1 MPILANS
8 RHERF
13 AQEVA
18 KGASATAAYAKAGY
32 EATGAAIGINAGR
45 LLKNAKVRARIDEIL
60 AAGARRA
67 EVSVERVLRE
77 YARIGFADIR
87 KAVKWRSLITEA
99 GEDEDGVPLTRAANE
114 VALVGSEE
122 IDEDT
127 ALAIAEIAQTK
138 DGALKV
144 KLHSKLGALD
154 SMARHLGMFNDSLNV
169 NASISVEDMRA
180 AARAFDDELARV
192 APDGEAPPVH

>member
-1 MPILANS
+1 MPILTNP

-13 AQEVA
+13 AQELA
-18 KGASATAAYAKAGY
+18 KGKSATEAYASAGFTGHRQNAARMMTNDDVAARVREIV
-32 EATGAAIGINAGR
+32 EAGAA
-45 LLKNAKVRARIDEIL
+45 
-60 AAGARRA
+60 RA
-67 EVSVERVLRE
+67 EVTVERVLRE

-87 KAVKWRSLITEA
+87 KAVRWRSLISEV
-99 GEDEDGVPLTRAANE
+99 GEDDEGLPLTRAANE

-154 SMARHLGMFNDSLNV
+154 SMARHLGMFKDSLSI
-169 NASISVEDMRA
+169 NATVSIDDLRA
-180 AARAFDDELARV
+180 AAGSFDTELDRLIAG
-192 APDGEAPPVH
+192 AGETPVH

>member
-1 MPILANS
+1 MPILQNTK
-8 RHERF
+8 HERF
-13 AQEVA
+13 AQEIA
-18 KGASATAAYAKAGY
+18 KGKSAVDAYRIAGY
-32 EATGAAIGINAGR
+32 GALGEAARVGASR
-45 LLKNAKVRARIDEIL
+45 LLTNATVQGRIREL
-60 AAGARRA
+60 TEAGARKA
-67 EVSVERVLRE
+67 EVTVERVLRE

-87 KAVKWRSLITEA
+87 KAVKWRSLITEV
-99 GEDEDGVPLTRAANE
+99 GEDEEGTPLTRAANE

-154 SMARHLGMFNDSLNV
+154 SMARHLGMFKDSLSI
-169 NASISVEDMRA
+169 NATVSIDALRDA
-180 AARAFDDELARV
+180 AGSLDRELDRV
-192 APDGEAPPVH
+192 LAGPGAPPVH

>member
-1 MPILANS
+1 MPILGNA

-18 KGASATAAYAKAGY
+18 KGKTATEAYRIAGY
-32 EATGAAIGINAGR
+32 EAAGEAARVNASR
-45 LLKNAKVRARIDEIL
+45 LLTSATVEARVHEL
-60 AAGARRA
+60 LSAGARRA
-67 EVSVERVLRE
+67 EVTVERVIRE

-87 KAVKWRSLITEA
+87 KAVKWRSLISEV
-99 GEDEDGVPLTRAANE
+99 GEDDEGVPMTRAANE
-114 VALVGSEE
+114 VALIGSDE

-154 SMARHLGMFNDSLNV
+154 SMARHLGMFVDRSEV
-169 NASISVEDMRA
+169 NHTVRDIS
-180 AARAFDDELARV
+180 DE
-192 APDGEAPPVH
+192 PVTADEWAERHVTAH